1 MVGEMRDAETI
12 ATALTAAEMGHLV
25 LSSLHTVGAA
35 NTIERIID
43 VFPPQK
49 QQQVRIQLASVLE
62 SVVSQQ
68 LIPTQDKHHRAAA
81 FEVMHMTPSIK
92 SFIRDDKTH
101 QITNVMKNGKKFGMQ
116 TMDDAIFDLYLRG
129 IINREQAIIFAQ
141 DVAEME
147 RKLI

>member
-1 MVGEMRDAETI
+1 MRDAETI

-92 SFIRDDKTH
+92 SFIRDDT
-101 QITNVMKNGKKFGMQ
+101 
-116 TMDDAIFDLYLRG
+116 IFDLYLRG

>member
-1 MVGEMRDAETI
+1 
-12 ATALTAAEMGHLV
+12 
-25 LSSLHTVGAA
+25 
-35 NTIERIID
+35 
-43 VFPPQK
+43 
-49 QQQVRIQLASVLE
+49 
-62 SVVSQQ
+62 
-68 LIPTQDKHHRAAA
+68 
-81 FEVMHMTPSIK
+81 MTPSIK